1 MEVRPGHASAP
12 VRARPAMTCAQCGE
26 AIYMAKWSE
35 YLDERRV
42 RHEWECEACGYH
54 FETMAVFTADEAPAD
69 SGATA

>member
-1 MEVRPGHASAP
+1 
-12 VRARPAMTCAQCGE
+12 MTCAQCGE

-69 SGATA
+69 LGATA